1 MSTVLDPTATAAD
14 AAATAAAAAGARTPP
29 WSRRA
34 PCTRRCPPRASPRA
48 RSRCQHPTDLKHS
61 QPVVEAPR
69 PHVLVVADLECSSV
83 EVLEPGTQRRGP
95 AAVVEGPAL
104 VGLRLE
110 RHALPL
116 QGAPQLG
123 EAAQRRRAGVGPVL
137 HAVEGSDAHAL
148 EGHLRREPVGGR
160 GLRRRPEGGR
170 DPAELLAAGL
180 HRRERLSRVAA
191 SLRIGQPLQEM
202 LPQRPLC
209 LQAALRNE
217 AHVGAGHVHL
227 GPLSAHRGVHQAGK
241 AVVLQQRVHVVAV
254 AGARR
259 EAGREARAAA
269 GRVVEEAVAR
279 RAGGHKPVQGLPRR
293 GIVLVVAARREHHG
307 HAARQAHARG
317 VGVDHQRGPE
327 PQASLP

>member
-160 GLRRRPEGGR
+160 GLRRRAERGR
-170 DPAELLAAGL
+170 DPAELIAARLHGRERHARVEASEPLQPAAAG
-180 HRRERLSRVAA
+180 S
-191 SLRIGQPLQEM
+191 QPLQQL
-202 LPQRPLC
+202 LPQGSLR
-209 LQAALRNE
+209 LQAAVRDE
-217 AHVGAGHVHL
+217 AHVGARHVHL
-227 GPLSAHRGVHQAGK
+227 CPLWAERGVHEAGK
-241 AVVLQQRVHVVAV
+241 AVVR
-254 AGARR
+254 
-259 EAGREARAAA
+259 
-269 GRVVEEAVAR
+269 
-279 RAGGHKPVQGLPRR
+279 
-293 GIVLVVAARREHHG
+293 
-307 HAARQAHARG
+307 
-317 VGVDHQRGPE
+317 
-327 PQASLP
+327 